1 MRDFSLQ
8 APATPSHA
16 ESVLSLP
23 VGAKVALVSP
33 PSADPHD
40 PVPSSRTDQQHTA
53 KRPWELLQTAWCYA
67 EVRCSVSSFPPV
79 G

>member
-33 PSADPHD
+33 PSADPHH
-40 PVPSSRTDQQHTA
+40 PVPSSRRDQ
-53 KRPWELLQTAWCYA
+53 
-67 EVRCSVSSFPPV
+67 
-79 G
+79 